1 MKNRKLW
8 VSIGA
13 GIMALIM
20 ILSVIMGVLP
30 YMASAA
36 TSSSALKKQLDKLK
50 EEQKQIK
57 ADIKEIQGQVDE
69 NQDKMTVLVDK
80 KNAIDQEIFKLYQEI
95 SNINEQISTYNTLIS
110 DKNAELEA
118 AKDRLAELNRKN
130 KERIRAME
138 EDGELSYWSVLFK
151 ANNFADLLDRVN
163 MVNEIAAADQR
174 RLQEIN
180 DAAEEIAKVMAELE
194 EEKAALEET
203 KAQLDATQAELEK
216 KREEA
221 DKLLAELIATGEEYQ
236 KLLDEAE
243 DKAAEIGKD
252 IDDTEDKYNNAKR
265 QEWLAT
271 SVPPTTKNSSGG
283 GGGNAGTGQVV
294 AGLKWLV
301 PCNYTRF
308 SSPYG
313 MRLHPVDK
321 VWKMHWGVDLGAKQG
336 TPIIATRAGTI
347 KWATWD
353 NSAGFYVGIDHGD
366 GFQSIYMHMTHY
378 VVSKGQKVKAGQVIG
393 YVGSTGKSTGPH
405 LHFGIKYN
413 GSYVN
418 PANYIKI

>member
-13 GIMALIM
+13 GVMALIM
-20 ILSVIMGVLP
+20 ILSVVMGVLP

-36 TSSSALKKQLDKLK
+36 TSSSTLKKQLEALK
-50 EEQKQIK
+50 QEQKEIK
-57 ADIKEIQGQVDE
+57 ADIAEIQSQVDE
-69 NQDKMTVLVDK
+69 NEDKMTVLVEK
-80 KNAIDQEIFKLYQEI
+80 KNALDQEIFKLYQQI
-95 SNINEQISTYNTLIS
+95 SNINEQIATYNTLIS
-110 DKNAELEA
+110 DKNEELEA
-118 AKDRLAELNRKN
+118 AKERLAELNRKN

-163 MVNEIAAADQR
+163 MINEIAAADQR

-180 DAAEEIAKVMAELE
+180 EAAEEIAKVMAELE
-194 EEKAALEET
+194 EEK
-203 KAQLDATQAELEK
+203 KAQEEVKAELDATQADLEK
-216 KREEA
+216 KRDEA
-221 DKLLAELIATGEEYQ
+221 DELLAELIATGEEYQ

-252 IDDTEDKYNNAKR
+252 IDDTQDKYDNAKR

-271 SVPPTTKNSSGG
+271 SVPPTTKNSSSGG
-283 GGGNAGTGQVV
+283 GGTAGTSQVV

-313 MRLHPVDK
+313 MRLHPVYK
-321 VWKMHWGVDLGAKQG
+321 VMKMHWGVDLGAKQG
-336 TPIIATRAGTI
+336 TPIVATRAGVV
-347 KWATWD
+347 KWATWE
-353 NSAGFYVGIDHGD
+353 NSAGFYVGIDHQD

-378 VVSKGQKVKAGQVIG
+378 VVSAGQSVKAGQVIG
-393 YVGSTGKSTGPH
+393 YVGSTGTSTGPH

-418 PANYIKI
+418 PANYINI

>member
-1 MKNRKLW
+1 MTKRKLLI
-8 VSIGA
+8 SIGA

-20 ILSVIMGVLP
+20 ILSVVIGVLP

-50 EEQKQIK
+50 QEQKEIK
-57 ADIKEIQGQVDE
+57 ADIKEIQSQVDE
-69 NQDKMTVLVDK
+69 NKDKMTVLVDK

-95 SNINEQISTYNTLIS
+95 SNINEQIATYNTLIS
-110 DKNAELEA
+110 DKNAELED
-118 AKDRLAELNRKN
+118 AKARLAELNKKN

-151 ANNFADLLDRVN
+151 ANDFADFLDRVN
-163 MVNEIAAADQR
+163 MVNEIAAADKR
-174 RLQEIN
+174 RLDEIS
-180 DAAEEIAKVMAELE
+180 AVAEEISKVMAELE
-194 EEKAALEET
+194 TEKAALEVT
-203 KAQLDATQAELEK
+203 KKELDDTQAELEK
-216 KREEA
+216 KREAA
-221 DKLLAELIATGEEYQ
+221 DALLAELVATGEEYQ

-252 IDDTEDKYNNAKR
+252 IKDTKNKYDNAKR

-271 SVPPTTKNSSGG
+271 SVPPTKKPSGG
-283 GGGNAGTGQVV
+283 GGGSAGTGQVV
-294 AGLKWLV
+294 AGIKWLV

-313 MRLHPVDK
+313 MRLHPVYK
-321 VWKMHWGVDLGAKQG
+321 VYKMHYGVDLGAKQG

-378 VVSKGQKVKAGQVIG
+378 IVSKGQKVNAGQVIG
-393 YVGSTGKSTGPH
+393 YVGSTGTSTGPH

-413 GSYVN
+413 GNYVN
-418 PANYIKI
+418 PANYINI

>member
-13 GIMALIM
+13 GVMALIM
-20 ILSVIMGVLP
+20 ILSVIFTVLP

-36 TSSSALKKQLDKLK
+36 TSSSALKKQLEKLK
-50 EEQKQIK
+50 EEQKEIK
-57 ADIKEIQGQVDE
+57 ADIKEIQGQVNE
-69 NQDKMTVLVDK
+69 NKDKMTVLVDK
-80 KNAIDQEIFKLYQEI
+80 KNAIDQEIFKLYQQI
-95 SNINEQISTYNTLIS
+95 SNINEQIATYNTLIS
-110 DKNAELEA
+110 DKNAELES

-151 ANNFADLLDRVN
+151 ANSFADLLDRVN

-180 DAAEEIAKVMAELE
+180 EAAEEIARVMAELE
-194 EEKAALEET
+194 AEKKALEET
-203 KAQLDATQAELEK
+203 KVELDAAQAELEK

-221 DKLLAELIATGEEYQ
+221 DKLLAELIATGEKYQ

-243 DKAAEIGKD
+243 DKAADIGKD
-252 IDDTEDKYNNAKR
+252 ISKTQDKYDNAKR

-271 SVPPTTKNSSGG
+271 SKPPSNSGSSGG
-283 GGGNAGTGQVV
+283 GTAGSGQVV
-294 AGLKWLV
+294 AGVKWLV

-313 MRLHPVDK
+313 MRLHPVYK
-321 VWKMHWGVDLGAKQG
+321 VMKMHWGVDLGAKQG
-336 TPIIATRAGTI
+336 TPIVATRAGTI

-378 VVSKGQKVKAGQVIG
+378 VVSKGQSVKAGQVIG
-393 YVGSTGKSTGPH
+393 YVGSTGTSTGPH